1 MTTAQT
7 RTSRRSGTRSSNRSS
22 RETQASLVGMGAL
35 LRFMLRRDRVRLS
48 LWILGIGLMSFYV
61 ANAVQALVTDEA
73 ELGQMAGL
81 FADPVGRLMTGPAYG
96 MESPTFERFY
106 AAGYV
111 LFIYILT
118 ALMSMFTVV
127 RHTRAEEASGRAELL
142 RADVLGR
149 HATLTAALVLV
160 VLANAGAATLVLLGA
175 LSGGFALEGSLLVA
189 SSGAAVGLFFAAAAA
204 LSAQLTETSR
214 SASALTGALLG
225 LAYLIRMVGDM
236 AAVEGTTLSWF
247 SPLGW
252 SQQTAP
258 YVEDR
263 WWPLLLCLALAG
275 LAVLGAFELSTRRDV
290 GAGLLPSR
298 LGRSHAR
305 PGLATPIGV
314 ATHTLL
320 GGLRGWG
327 IAVIACA
334 ALFGGYAESMLG
346 AAEDLPEEFRSFFSG
361 DTILLGYLAYMSMFL
376 ALFVAAAGIG
386 GIQQLRGEERDG
398 RAELLLSA
406 PLSRTRWLGAHLTV
420 ILGGLSIMLLLT
432 GLATAAAAVAVL
444 PDDSDGLFSE
454 ILLSSLHQGPAVL
467 AVVGLTFA
475 AFGWAP
481 RSAGVLGWSVL
492 GYAAV
497 MTNFGP
503 LLELPD
509 IFFEFNVFGHLAQHP
524 VEPIAWAPVLA
535 LCSIGVGGIVLGF
548 TGWRRREI
556 NSG

>member
-118 ALMSMFTVV
+118 ALMSMFTVI

-275 LAVLGAFELSTRRDV
+275 LALLGALS
-290 GAGLLPSR
+290 
-298 LGRSHAR
+298 
-305 PGLATPIGV
+305 
-314 ATHTLL
+314 
-320 GGLRGWG
+320 
-327 IAVIACA
+327 
-334 ALFGGYAESMLG
+334 
-346 AAEDLPEEFRSFFSG
+346 
-361 DTILLGYLAYMSMFL
+361 
-376 ALFVAAAGIG
+376 
-386 GIQQLRGEERDG
+386 
-398 RAELLLSA
+398 
-406 PLSRTRWLGAHLTV
+406 
-420 ILGGLSIMLLLT
+420 
-432 GLATAAAAVAVL
+432 
-444 PDDSDGLFSE
+444 
-454 ILLSSLHQGPAVL
+454 
-467 AVVGLTFA
+467 
-475 AFGWAP
+475 
-481 RSAGVLGWSVL
+481 
-492 GYAAV
+492 
-497 MTNFGP
+497 
-503 LLELPD
+503 
-509 IFFEFNVFGHLAQHP
+509 
-524 VEPIAWAPVLA
+524 
-535 LCSIGVGGIVLGF
+535 
-548 TGWRRREI
+548 
-556 NSG
+556 